1 MLVDVHAHLTFEQ
14 FSKDLEQVIERAR
27 KTGVVSI
34 LCSGVDHESNVKVLE
49 LSKKYNIIKASLGIY
64 PLDAVGLGHY
74 DDVPREA
81 REIDVDAEIEFI
93 RKNKENIL
101 AIGEIGLDKS
111 PEGDCKLEEQKDVF
125 WKSIKLAE
133 EIRKPIVVHTRKAEV
148 ECIEILESSKTKNVV
163 LHCFTGNLKLVKKA
177 EDLGF
182 YLSIP
187 AIVTRLKHFQEVIQK
202 VSMKNLL
209 TETDAPYLSPFKGE
223 RNEPSYI
230 KETIKII
237 AKIKNL
243 TEEEVENII
252 FSNYQK
258 VFMRK

>member
-1 MLVDVHAHLTFEQ
+1 MLVDVHTHLTFPQ
-14 FSKDLEQVIERAR
+14 FEKDLDEVIKRAKEAR
-27 KTGVVSI
+27 LVAI

-49 LSKKYNIIKASLGIY
+49 LAKKYEIIKASLGVY

-74 DDVPREA
+74 DDVPRES
-81 REIDVDAEIEFI
+81 RTLDVDEELKFIE
-93 RKNKENIL
+93 KNKDNIL

-111 PEGDCKLEEQKDVF
+111 PKEPKLKEQEEVF
-125 WKSIKLAE
+125 WKCIRLAE
-133 EIRKPIVVHTRKAEV
+133 KIKKPIVVHTRKAEK
-148 ECIEILESSKTKNVV
+148 ECIEILESSKLKKVV

-177 EDLGF
+177 EDLNF
-182 YLSIP
+182 MLSIP

-202 VSMKNLL
+202 VSLKNIL
-209 TETDAPYLSPFKGE
+209 TETDAPYLSPYKGE

-237 AKIKNL
+237 SQIKNV
-243 TEEEVENII
+243 TEDEVEKII

-258 VFMRK
+258 IFLQK